1 MNENNNLDFLQ
12 KYKDIAIIILVMIVG
27 FYAFMYVN
35 NGFNINDIGSGGAIG
50 DFFGGMLNPIF
61 ALLGFFALLETIKIQ
76 NKELKTS
83 NEALQQSGE
92 ELGLTRE
99 QATLS
104 AKALRE
110 QSESIKLQ
118 NFENTFFKMLDLHN
132 EIVKSLTYSGKQ
144 YYIEKGNSPIIL
156 SYGDGKEMK
165 SVEVLN
171 NLLLQFKNKLLF
183 FVSNHHQKDRTNTK
197 YLNVFK
203 QYDQS
208 VSKYFRNLYQILKFI
223 SCSSINNKKFY
234 SNILRAQ
241 LSHNELEL
249 LFYHCASDF
258 GSEKFIL
265 LLIEFEFLE
274 HLVYDSHINE
284 KDVIFYIENT
294 LKLNQEDLE
303 LGYNVY
309 KVFGKNAEWKAQVE
323 KLFQITF
330 TTSSL

>member
-132 EIVKSLTYSGKQ
+132 EIVKSLTFVGKN
-144 YYIEKGNSPIIL
+144 YYIDKDTSKVRENRGIK
-156 SYGDGKEMK
+156 KMK

-171 NLLLQFKNKLLF
+171 NMLLQFKDKSYF
-183 FVSNHHQKDRTNTK
+183 FVNGHHQKDRTNTK

-203 QYDQS
+203 EYDQS